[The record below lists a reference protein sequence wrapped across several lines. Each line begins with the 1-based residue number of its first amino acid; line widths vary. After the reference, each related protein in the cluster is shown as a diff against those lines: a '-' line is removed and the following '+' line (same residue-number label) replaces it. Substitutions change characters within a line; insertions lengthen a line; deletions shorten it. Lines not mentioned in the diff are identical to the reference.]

1 MKKYIQLILFFIL
14 VIISY
19 FSYNEYFK
27 PNKVSTPA
35 EPSKKKDIK
44 DEEFGN
50 LIKNLK
56 YEVKFENNTEYIL
69 SADYSEITYQ
79 DEAEI
84 VKMKKVIAFFNDENS
99 LPLIIEA
106 ENAIYNNSNYNTKFY
121 SNVVISYMGNTINS
135 MNLDLDFTKNIVT
148 IYNNVVYDGIKGHL
162 KTDNIIINLV
172 TKNIKFFM
180 NNSKDKIEIESK

>member
-1 MKKYIQLILFFIL
+1 M
-14 VIISY
+14 
-19 FSYNEYFK
+19 
-27 PNKVSTPA
+27 
-35 EPSKKKDIK
+35 
-44 DEEFGN
+44 
-50 LIKNLK
+50 
-56 YEVKFENNTEYIL
+56 

-135 MNLDLDFTKNIVT
+135 MNLDLDGLLAIFDFFNS
-148 IYNNVVYDGIKGHL
+148 L
-162 KTDNIIINLV
+162 INLLLPYD
-172 TKNIKFFM
+172 N
-180 NNSKDKIEIESK
+180 EA